1 MLSFLCLVNLWS
13 IDYITGYFW
22 GTDYFAPL
30 RKTMREPCNYVK
42 QCFPFFDTW
51 PTPFRR
57 EQRKSTTWPAAPRAI
72 YTIQVSSTEYVA
84 TPIHCRTL
92 IYL

>member
-30 RKTMREPCNYVK
+30 RKTVREPCNY
-42 QCFPFFDTW
+42 
-51 PTPFRR
+51 
-57 EQRKSTTWPAAPRAI
+57 QRKSTTGPAAPRAI

-84 TPIHCRTL
+84 TPIHRRTL